1 MLKMKKIHF
10 ILIALLG
17 IFLMPSKAMACGNH
31 SGVASCGME
40 MTSKTAK
47 KDCCNK
53 SGHSKSKKEKG
64 CTGKCGQ
71 GLCNGNSSFN
81 TAVNTND
88 IFEIQQTVFNFNTAK
103 QIIEHSISLLSDGYV
118 SIWLIPK
125 IG

>member
-1 MLKMKKIHF
+1 
-10 ILIALLG
+10 
-17 IFLMPSKAMACGNH
+17 MPSQAMACGNH

-40 MTSKTAK
+40 MTSKTSK
-47 KDCCNK
+47 KDCCSK
-53 SGHSKSKKEKG
+53 SSHSKSKKEKG

-71 GLCNGNSSFN
+71 GLCNGNSSIN

-88 IFEIQQTVFNFNTAK
+88 IFEIQQAVFNFNTAK
-103 QIIEHSISLLSDGYV
+103 QIIDHSISSLSDGYV